1 MRIKSVA
8 LTEKGQV
15 KPVARKAIV
24 NHIAANPNLFAHATR
39 VGDKGVFTMEVTDA
53 AGNVIFVN
61 FDVTVSTKAAADRAE
76 RKPRAKAE
84 AADSADVTVEQA
96 SAQFI
101 QQGDYDL
108 KGSVSGSRQ

>member
-15 KPVARKAIV
+15 KPAARKAIV
-24 NHIAANPNLFAHATR
+24 NHIAKNPNLFAHATR

-53 AGNVIFVN
+53 NGNVIFVN

-84 AADSADVTVEQA
+84 TADSADVTVE
-96 SAQFI
+96 
-101 QQGDYDL
+101 
-108 KGSVSGSRQ
+108 